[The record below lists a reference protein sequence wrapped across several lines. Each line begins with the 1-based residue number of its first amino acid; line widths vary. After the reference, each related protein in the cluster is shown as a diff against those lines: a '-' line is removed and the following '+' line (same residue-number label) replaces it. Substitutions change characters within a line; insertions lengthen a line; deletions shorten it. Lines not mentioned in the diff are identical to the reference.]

1 MKAILIIASTLALSA
16 PVAFAEC
23 AGHAKLNTSAAVD
36 TEIKTA
42 SIAKTAD
49 QKTDEVMIMQ
59 QKTETPETARQTE

>member
-23 AGHAKLNTSAAVD
+23 AGHAKLNSSAAVD
-36 TEIKTA
+36 TQIKTA

-49 QKTDEVMIMQ
+49 QKTDELLLMQ
-59 QKTETPETARQTE
+59 KKAETPETQRLTE

>member
-36 TEIKTA
+36 NEIKTA

-49 QKTDEVMIMQ
+49 QKTDEVLIMQ

>member
-23 AGHAKLNTSAAVD
+23 AGHAKMNTSAAVD

-42 SIAKTAD
+42 SIEKTAD
-49 QKTDEVMIMQ
+49 QKADEVLITQ
-59 QKTETPETARQTE
+59 QKADTPKAVRQTQ

>member
-23 AGHAKLNTSAAVD
+23 AGHAKMNTSAAVD

-42 SIAKTAD
+42 SIEKTAD
-49 QKTDEVMIMQ
+49 QKADEVLIIQ
-59 QKTETPETARQTE
+59 QKADTPEAPRQTQ